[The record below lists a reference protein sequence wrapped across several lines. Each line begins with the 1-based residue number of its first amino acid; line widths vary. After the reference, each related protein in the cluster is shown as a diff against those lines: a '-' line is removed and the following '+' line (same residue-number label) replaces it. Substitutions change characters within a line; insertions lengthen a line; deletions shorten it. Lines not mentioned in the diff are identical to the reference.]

1 VRVFSAA
8 KIVYTAR
15 AEMRRQLRNTTM
27 GETTDNQ
34 RPATD
39 ADTPFRPHTS
49 HWGVFSARM
58 HGGELEV
65 RPHAGDPDPNE
76 IIQNFPAAL
85 RHRARIAQP
94 MVRRGWL
101 ENGPGPDDRR
111 GRDDYVPMSWDAVLD
126 LLGKELARV
135 RDDHG
140 PGAIFGGSYGWASAG
155 RFHHAQSQIHRFLNT
170 GVGGYVKSVNS
181 YSSGASSVLLPHII
195 GEYED
200 HTKRNVTWEQIA
212 EHSDIVLA
220 FGGMA
225 LKNSMV
231 AGGSVSRHVERG
243 AMDRARAR
251 GCEFVLLGPLRGDLP
266 EEAGAE
272 WVSSMPGSDTA
283 LMMALVHTLVVNG
296 LHDREFLARYTVGW
310 PVFER
315 YLLGETDGQ
324 PKDAAW
330 AAGIT
335 GAAADAITA
344 LAMRLHGRRALI
356 VVAHALQRSEHGE
369 QPVWMGM
376 VLAAALGQIGL
387 PGGGYAYALGA
398 IAYYGRRTNAVPIP
412 TFSQGRNGV
421 ADYIP
426 VARISDM
433 LLNPGTTYRYN
444 GQTRTYPH
452 IKLVYWAGGNPFHH
466 HQDLNRLRRAFA
478 RLDTLVVHELAWT
491 ATARHAD
498 VVLPCTMTLEREDIG
513 ANSND
518 PLLVPMHP
526 VAAPYGEARDD
537 YAIFTGLAERLGTA
551 AAFTENRTVRQWLE
565 HLYEPTR
572 AGLAALG
579 LPAPSF
585 DEFWNSEGHE
595 LPQQPDD
602 GGRLRAFR
610 NDPDGKP
617 LPTPSGK
624 LEIFSEVIASFAEAD
639 CPGHPTWLGPTNVPN
654 DAAPM
659 TLVANQ
665 PRTRLHSQFDFGGHS
680 TDAKHRGRE
689 VARMHPEDARLRGI
703 ADGDIVRLFNER
715 GACLAG
721 VRITDGIRQGVIQL
735 PTGAW
740 YDPVDPT
747 EENPLCVH
755 GNPNVLTKDVGT
767 SALAQGCTGQLTT
780 VQVERFTGNLP
791 PIQAY
796 EPPSMVAAE

>member
-1 VRVFSAA
+1 
-8 KIVYTAR
+8 
-15 AEMRRQLRNTTM
+15 M
-27 GETTDNQ
+27 GESTDNQ
-34 RPATD
+34 RAAA

-58 HGGELEV
+58 RDGELEV

-76 IIQNFPAAL
+76 LIQNFPAAL

-126 LLGKELARV
+126 LLAKELARV

-155 RFHHAQSQIHRFLNT
+155 RFHHAQSQIHRFLN
-170 GVGGYVKSVNS
+170 VSLGGYVKSVNS

-231 AGGSVSRHVERG
+231 AGGTVSRHVERG

-251 GCEFVLLGPLRGDLP
+251 GCAFVLVSPLRGDLP

-283 LMMALVHTLVVNG
+283 LMMALVHTLVVND
-296 LHDREFLARYTVGW
+296 LHDRQFLARYTVGW

-335 GAAADAITA
+335 GVSADAITA
-344 LAMRLHGRRALI
+344 LAKRLHGRRALI
-356 VVAHALQRSEHGE
+356 VVAHALQRAAHGE

-387 PGGGYAYALGA
+387 PGGGYSYALGA
-398 IAYYGRRTNAVPIP
+398 IAYYGRRTNAVPMP

-421 ADYIP
+421 TDYIP

-498 VVLPCTMTLEREDIG
+498 VVLPCTMTLERQDIG
-513 ANSND
+513 ANAND

-526 VAAPYGEARDD
+526 AVAPYGEARDD
-537 YAIFTGLAERLGTA
+537 YAIFSGLSERLGTA
-551 AAFTENRTVRQWLE
+551 AAFTENRSVRQWLE

-572 AGLAALG
+572 AALAALN

-585 DEFWNSEGHE
+585 AEFWDSEGYE
-595 LPQQPDD
+595 VPQQPDD

-610 NDPDGKP
+610 ENPDGKP

-624 LEIFSEVIASFAEAD
+624 LEIFSETIASFGEAD
-639 CPGHPTWLGPTNVPN
+639 CPGHPTWLGPTNVPDN
-654 DAAPM
+654 DAPM

-689 VARMHPEDARLRGI
+689 VARMHPEDARSRGI
-703 ADGDIVRLFNER
+703 ADGDIIRLFNER

-755 GNPNVLTKDVGT
+755 GNPNVLTRDVGT

-780 VQVERFTGNLP
+780 VQVERFNGNLP
-791 PIQAY
+791 PIQAHD
-796 EPPSMVAAE
+796 PPAMVAAE

>member
-1 VRVFSAA
+1 MS
-8 KIVYTAR
+8 
-15 AEMRRQLRNTTM
+15 L
-27 GETTDNQ
+27 G
-34 RPATD
+34 D
-39 ADTPFRPHTS
+39 ADEAGFLPHTS

-58 HGGELEV
+58 RDGELEV
-65 RPHAGDPDPNE
+65 RPHPGDPDPNGILE
-76 IIQNFPAAL
+76 NFPAAL
-85 RHRARIAQP
+85 RHRARIARP

-111 GRDDYVPMSWDAVLD
+111 GRDDYVPMSWQAVLD
-126 LLGKELARV
+126 LLGRELMRV
-135 RDDHG
+135 RDGFG

-170 GVGGYVKSVNS
+170 ACGGYVKSVNS
-181 YSSGASSVLLPHII
+181 YSSGSSQVLVPHII

-200 HTKRNVTWEQIA
+200 LTKRNVSWEQIA
-212 EHSDIVLA
+212 EHSEIVIA

-231 AGGSVSRHVERG
+231 AGGSVSKHVERG
-243 AMDRARAR
+243 AMQRAAER
-251 GCEFVLLGPLRGDLP
+251 GCEFVLVSPLRSDLP
-266 EEAGAE
+266 DEARAQ
-272 WVSSMPGSDTA
+272 WVSCIPASDTA
-283 LMMALVHTLVVNG
+283 LMMAIVHTLVTEG
-296 LHDREFLARYTVGW
+296 LHDRAFLDRYTVGW

-315 YLLGETDGQ
+315 YLLGATDGQ

-330 AAGIT
+330 AAPLT
-335 GAAADAITA
+335 GLPVDEIVA
-344 LAMRLHGRRALI
+344 LARRLAGKRA
-356 VVAHALQRSEHGE
+356 VVVVSHSLQRAEHGE

-398 IAYYGRRTNAVPIP
+398 IAYYGRRFNAVPVP

-421 ADYIP
+421 SDYIP

-433 LLNPGTTYRYN
+433 LLHPGTPYRYN
-444 GQTRTYPH
+444 GETRNYPA

-498 VVLPCTMTLEREDIG
+498 IVLPCTMTLEREDIG
-513 ANSND
+513 ASSND
-518 PLLVPMHP
+518 PLLLPMRPVVP
-526 VAAPYGEARDD
+526 PYGEARDD
-537 YAIFTGLAERLGTA
+537 YAIFADLAERLGA
-551 AAFTENRTVRQWLE
+551 REAFTEGRSVRQWLE

-572 AGLAALG
+572 AALAAKG

-585 DEFWNSEGHE
+585 AEFWASKGYA

-602 GGRLRAFR
+602 GGRLRVFR
-610 NDPDGKP
+610 EDPERNP
-617 LPTPSGK
+617 VATPSGK
-624 LEIFSEVIASFAEAD
+624 LEIFSETIAGFGEAD
-639 CPGHPTWLGPTNVPN
+639 CPGHPTWLGPVHVP
-654 DAAPM
+654 DEAAPYV
-659 TLVANQ
+659 LVANQ
-665 PRTRLHSQFDFGGHS
+665 PRTRLHSQLDFGGHS
-680 TDAKHRGRE
+680 GASKHRGRE
-689 VARMHPEDARLRGI
+689 VARMHPDDAAARGI
-703 ADGDIVRLFNER
+703 REGDIVRLFNER

-721 VRITDGIRQGVIQL
+721 IALTDGIRRGVIQL

-740 YDPVDPT
+740 YDPADPA
-747 EENPLCVH
+747 EDKPLCVH
-755 GNPNVLTKDVGT
+755 GNPNVLTRDIGT

-780 VQVERFTGNLP
+780 VQVERFDGNLP

-796 EPPSMVAAE
+796 DPPAAA